1 MMKKLGADVVGMSSI
16 PEALTAASLG
26 IATLGI
32 SMVSNVAT
40 PDQQSV
46 ASHQEVLEAGRSA
59 EANLERLIRGI
70 LNTKV

>member
-1 MMKKLGADVVGMSSI
+1 
-16 PEALTAASLG
+16 
-26 IATLGI
+26 
-32 SMVSNVAT
+32 MVSNVAT